1 MDELTIIGA
10 GISGLAL
17 IEKIRAKD
25 KDCKLRLIDK
35 EQYHFPNYRKISQ
48 PADIT
53 SKIDISIWSKEVN
66 VEFIKAKV
74 DKINP
79 GRKKIYFKQ
88 AEPINFSR
96 LIVATGLSSRKL
108 PIKGGH
114 REGFFY
120 LSQINPF
127 VLKDLLRVSQEAI
140 VYVSTFLGLRLTLS
154 LRSLGKEVKIIAPN
168 FDFLGSYQGKV
179 CEFLEEKDIPF
190 YLNSSVEEAVGE
202 ARIKA
207 VKISPLK
214 LYSAQLL
221 FVDSGFESNRNFFD
235 EEIAGHDVFF
245 TNFKDVYLLGD
256 VNEKDIDKE
265 AFFAYNHDNSQE
277 QAKVFADYL
286 LEGKD
291 PVFQKRLFDLDDK
304 SRLLSGMLQE
314 KETTAR

>member
-10 GISGLAL
+10 GISGLTL

-25 KDCKLRLIDK
+25 KNCKLILIDK
-35 EQYHFPNYRKISQ
+35 EQYHFPNYKRISQ
-48 PADIT
+48 PAGIN
-53 SKIDISIWSKEVN
+53 SKIDISEWSKELN

-74 DKINP
+74 DKINLR
-79 GRKKIYFKQ
+79 RKKIYFKQ

-96 LIVATGLSSRKL
+96 LIIATGLSSRKL
-108 PIKGGH
+108 PIKGEH

-127 VLKDLLRVSQEAI
+127 ALKDLLKASPEAI
-140 VYVSTFLGLRLTLS
+140 VYVSTFLGLRLTFS
-154 LRSLGKEVKIIAPN
+154 LRSLGQEVKIIAPN
-168 FDFLGSYQGKV
+168 FDFLGSYQEKV
-179 CEFLEEKDIPF
+179 CEFLKEKDIPF

-207 VKISPLK
+207 VKISPFK

-245 TNFKDVYLLGD
+245 TNFDDVYLLGD
-256 VNEKDIDKE
+256 VNEKDIDNE

-277 QAKVFADYL
+277 QAKVLADYL
-286 LEGKD
+286 LEGKN
-291 PVFQKRLFDLDDK
+291 PVFKKRLFDLDAQ
-304 SRLLSGMLQE
+304 SQLLSGMLQE